1 MAKTV
6 TKQKQGHVYS
16 EVWGGVFSLVTIL
29 TFLSLVNY
37 DAGDLGFNLSH
48 SNEQIGNAI
57 GWIGAVWSFI
67 LFWCFGMAAH
77 LVPFL
82 FLVAAISFFVKK
94 ETAWGQ
100 AALWALLFLLTT
112 SALLDLQH
120 FFGEVW
126 QRKIGIADSVG
137 GFLGRWISL
146 FLQKVAGVTGATILL
161 SSLMLTALFFLYRL
175 GPVELVARCWNWL
188 ADQIQEWQDSR
199 LEKQGA
205 VGQIEVAKR
214 KLGREQKILEK
225 TLAKQAAASVPRPTP
240 VPQVMPI
247 PALDEEEAP
256 AVPLPPP
263 RIIDAAVKAE
273 VPPPVEP
280 LPVAKKEEA
289 KEVREPEE
297 IEAVIPAKAPEVRER
312 KPAPVSSSHAPANLS
327 GLSAVGGYDDYLL
340 PPLALLKK
348 ADVSRHV
355 PTSEAELVAN
365 AELLVFTLSTFGIEV
380 TRGDITKGATIT
392 RYEVYPA
399 VGVRVDRIVTLQRDL
414 ARAMKAERINI
425 LAPIPGKDSVGIEIP
440 NTSKVP
446 IVLRDLFE
454 TPEWTSAKSRIP
466 LALGK
471 GVYGE
476 TLVADLAEMP
486 HLLIAGTTGSG
497 KSVCINSILLS
508 LLYKFSPADLRLI
521 LVDPKQVEMQVY
533 NDIPHL
539 VVPVVVDPKKVLV
552 ALNWAVKEMEK
563 RYKMLAM
570 TGVRN
575 IAAFNARPKDKEKA
589 EIESK
594 RKQDEPEQLDL
605 LAGAEGGDADGVK
618 LPAEI
623 PKHLRPDPDDVIPEK
638 LPYLVI
644 IIDELAD
651 LMQTTGADVETAI
664 VRLCQKARAAGIH
677 LIVATQTPR
686 REVITSLIK
695 TNIPS
700 RVAFQVP
707 SSLDSRVILDENG
720 AENLLGKGDMLYLA
734 PGSGKTMRGQGAFV
748 TDDEVKTVVE
758 FTAKQAGARFEAEIH
773 KKLNPQG
780 ATDEEIADEDKELI
794 VDCLDVIR
802 EEKRASTSM
811 LQRRLRLGYN
821 RAAWVVDFLERHGI
835 LGPENGAKPRE
846 ILVDLD
852 QYDPGVLFGG

>member
-1 MAKTV
+1 
-6 TKQKQGHVYS
+6 VY
-16 EVWGGVFSLVTIL
+16 T
-29 TFLSLVNY
+29 
-37 DAGDLGFNLSH
+37 LG
-48 SNEQIGNAI
+48 
-57 GWIGAVWSFI
+57 
-67 LFWCFGMAAH
+67 
-77 LVPFL
+77 
-82 FLVAAISFFVKK
+82 
-94 ETAWGQ
+94 
-100 AALWALLFLLTT
+100 
-112 SALLDLQH
+112 
-120 FFGEVW
+120 
-126 QRKIGIADSVG
+126 
-137 GFLGRWISL
+137 
-146 FLQKVAGVTGATILL
+146 
-161 SSLMLTALFFLYRL
+161 
-175 GPVELVARCWNWL
+175 
-188 ADQIQEWQDSR
+188 
-199 LEKQGA
+199 
-205 VGQIEVAKR
+205 
-214 KLGREQKILEK
+214 
-225 TLAKQAAASVPRPTP
+225 
-240 VPQVMPI
+240 
-247 PALDEEEAP
+247 
-256 AVPLPPP
+256 
-263 RIIDAAVKAE
+263 
-273 VPPPVEP
+273 
-280 LPVAKKEEA
+280 
-289 KEVREPEE
+289 
-297 IEAVIPAKAPEVRER
+297 
-312 KPAPVSSSHAPANLS
+312 
-327 GLSAVGGYDDYLL
+327 
-340 PPLALLKK
+340 
-348 ADVSRHV
+348 
-355 PTSEAELVAN
+355 
-365 AELLVFTLSTFGIEV
+365 TFGIEV
-380 TRGDITKGATIT
+380 TRGDITRGATIT

-399 VGVRVDRIVTLQRDL
+399 VGVRVDRIVSLQRDL

-454 TPEWTSAKSRIP
+454 TPEWVSSRSRIP

-508 LLYKFSPADLRLI
+508 LLYKFTPADLRLI

-533 NDIPHL
+533 NDVPHL

-563 RYKMLAM
+563 RYKILSM

-575 IAAFNARPKDKEKA
+575 IAAFNSRPKDQKTKKE
-589 EIESK
+589 
-594 RKQDEPEQLDL
+594 EPQQMDL
-605 LAGAEGGDADGVK
+605 LSGAENGDAEGVK
-618 LPAEI
+618 APAEV
-623 PKHLRPDPDDVIPEK
+623 PKHLRPDPEDEIPDK

-758 FTAKQAGARFEAEIH
+758 FTAKQAGARFESEIH
-773 KKLNPQG
+773 RKLNPGG
-780 ATDEEIADEDKELI
+780 AGAVEEIADEDKELI
-794 VDCLDVIR
+794 ADCLDVIR

-821 RAAWVVDFLERHGI
+821 RAAWVVDFLERNGV

-852 QYDPGVLFGG
+852 QFDPGVLFGHE